1 MSLYQHLSL
10 ITVKSFVQNIV
21 FNEEQQQICMNLEP
35 HHGDDLVLVHV
46 ISPVNVLKEEFD
58 VKKENLNLIKRVNKE
73 NAQAD
78 HL

>member
-10 ITVKSFVQNIV
+10 ITVKSYVQNIV
-21 FNEEQQQICMNLEP
+21 FNEEQQQICMNLVP
-35 HHGDDLVLVHV
+35 HHGRDFVLVHV

-58 VKKENLNLIKRVNKE
+58 VKKENLNLIKRVNKG